1 MSEASAE
8 AQAVQFSATQK
19 ILHRAVV
26 ALIALQY
33 LVFDHM
39 GRPFHALM
47 DGEPGA
53 YTTTSIAHI
62 VIGSG
67 VLIAMLWR
75 VSLRVMRG
83 SPSHPEQEPGWAGS
97 LAHLTHWIFYGLLV
111 LLPVMGLLA
120 WFGTLGEAA
129 ELHEIGTTILI
140 GVMVVLL
147 VSVSVHQLV

>member
-1 MSEASAE
+1 M
-8 AQAVQFSATQK
+8 
-19 ILHRAVV
+19 
-26 ALIALQY
+26 
-33 LVFDHM
+33 
-39 GRPFHALM
+39 
-47 DGEPGA
+47 
-53 YTTTSIAHI
+53 
-62 VIGSG
+62 
-67 VLIAMLWR
+67 LIAMLWR
-75 VSLRVMRG
+75 LSLRVMRG

-147 VSVSVHQLV
+147 VSVSVLISAGSYWLGSQCSLVLGAPGWCLSAH